1 MRIFC
6 VVLIYFGI
14 LSVSFAQDTSLVAEM
29 LQKKIKSTPQN
40 REKVDLLNEL
50 AQAYEK
56 NQPIEART
64 QAQDALVLAINI
76 EYAEGEAQA
85 LKTIG
90 NIYLLQSNYSQ
101 ALEYF
106 LNALKIFEEL
116 KQTKGI
122 AETLNNVGNVYQNL
136 GKFKEARQ
144 YYNQVIK
151 IDEKNNDQKGLASS
165 FNNIGALYYQQNNYD
180 FALQYYQKSLLINE
194 TTQDEQGIALGL
206 KNIGTVEYDQSR
218 FGAARLNFLKSLMID
233 QSLNNQNGMAI
244 SLSKLA
250 NTHLKLSQTDSAKY
264 YANQALDI
272 AFMMD
277 FKSIILEASST
288 LADVYAIEG
297 DYAKAFENQFI
308 STQIQA
314 DIFSEANR
322 QKITD
327 LQTGY
332 ELEKKQIELEKK
344 QIELEE
350 SNRRRNTQLIYT
362 LLTLGAGL
370 IVMVFA
376 IFLYRANRQKQ
387 AANQLLTQQNFAM
400 NLQNKEI
407 IKQRNAIEVQKNQIE
422 KQSNEIA
429 KKNSNIESSI
439 QYAQRIQQAMLPT
452 EESIDKGLP
461 LHFIL
466 YLPRDVVS
474 GDFYWFTRVEP
485 RPIYEEE
492 TSKGKQ
498 NVLKGFTS
506 EKIVIAAI
514 DCTGHG
520 VPGAFMS
527 MIGDSL
533 MNQIILDK
541 GILEP
546 DQILA
551 NMHIGIRTALKQSET
566 LNQDGMDMSLCVIDK
581 QAKTVEFAGAKNSL
595 LYFQDKK
602 LGEIKASIHGL
613 GGWRDSRDDT
623 HLYPKHTLSYAEN
636 PLTLYMYSD
645 GYQDQFGGPRNK
657 KFMRRRFKE
666 LLHNIYQE
674 PMHYQKDILYQNLNE
689 WMGDERQMDD
699 ILVIGVRLS

>member
-1 MRIFC
+1 
-6 VVLIYFGI
+6 
-14 LSVSFAQDTSLVAEM
+14 
-29 LQKKIKSTPQN
+29 
-40 REKVDLLNEL
+40 
-50 AQAYEK
+50 
-56 NQPIEART
+56 
-64 QAQDALVLAINI
+64 
-76 EYAEGEAQA
+76 
-85 LKTIG
+85 
-90 NIYLLQSNYSQ
+90 
-101 ALEYF
+101 
-106 LNALKIFEEL
+106 
-116 KQTKGI
+116 
-122 AETLNNVGNVYQNL
+122 
-136 GKFKEARQ
+136 
-144 YYNQVIK
+144 
-151 IDEKNNDQKGLASS
+151 
-165 FNNIGALYYQQNNYD
+165 
-180 FALQYYQKSLLINE
+180 
-194 TTQDEQGIALGL
+194 
-206 KNIGTVEYDQSR
+206 
-218 FGAARLNFLKSLMID
+218 
-233 QSLNNQNGMAI
+233 
-244 SLSKLA
+244 
-250 NTHLKLSQTDSAKY
+250 
-264 YANQALDI
+264 
-272 AFMMD
+272 
-277 FKSIILEASST
+277 
-288 LADVYAIEG
+288 
-297 DYAKAFENQFI
+297 
-308 STQIQA
+308 
-314 DIFSEANR
+314 
-322 QKITD
+322 
-327 LQTGY
+327 
-332 ELEKKQIELEKK
+332 
-344 QIELEE
+344 
-350 SNRRRNTQLIYT
+350 
-362 LLTLGAGL
+362 
-370 IVMVFA
+370 
-376 IFLYRANRQKQ
+376 
-387 AANQLLTQQNFAM
+387 
-400 NLQNKEI
+400 
-407 IKQRNAIEVQKNQIE
+407 
-422 KQSNEIA
+422 
-429 KKNSNIESSI
+429 
-439 QYAQRIQQAMLPT
+439 MLPT

>member
-50 AQAYEK
+50 AQAYEE

-689 WMGDERQMDD
+689 WMRDERQMDD